1 MHQKEAF
8 KLFKTQ
14 AIHHQFTLSLSKDSG
29 LIGE

>member
-14 AIHHQFTLSLSKDSG
+14 SIHHQVTLPLSKDSG